1 MEDKRIAAQ
10 KRAAEYNRKMIG
22 QLYRHF
28 KGDFYRVLFVAVHS
42 ETAELLVIYCKP
54 EDTTKVW
61 ARPLAMF
68 LSPVDTKK
76 YPDAKQKM
84 RFACPYYYS
93 LYEYNDSNADGTRRS
108 NIKMSFVWAGLMFG
122 IYMVLAALLTWVR
135 FSPVL
140 NVMKAIL
147 ITVIAISSLSTYLYC
162 EYLVFGKKIGFALD
176 VFTVAS
182 WQILIPLGVMGIWQL
197 MSTIRIYVV
206 LVAVVISIAVNL
218 TSDKKEAAQ

>member
-76 YPDAKQKM
+76 HPNAKQKM
-84 RFACPYYYS
+84 RFA
-93 LYEYNDSNADGTRRS
+93 L
-108 NIKMSFVWAGLMFG
+108 V
-122 IYMVLAALLTWVR
+122 
-135 FSPVL
+135 
-140 NVMKAIL
+140 KA
-147 ITVIAISSLSTYLYC
+147 V
-162 EYLVFGKKIGFALD
+162 K
-176 VFTVAS
+176 
-182 WQILIPLGVMGIWQL
+182 
-197 MSTIRIYVV
+197 
-206 LVAVVISIAVNL
+206 
-218 TSDKKEAAQ
+218 

>member
-1 MEDKRIAAQ
+1 MEDKRIAVQ

-84 RFACPYYYS
+84 RFA
-93 LYEYNDSNADGTRRS
+93 L
-108 NIKMSFVWAGLMFG
+108 
-122 IYMVLAALLTWVR
+122 VR
-135 FSPVL
+135 EV
-140 NVMKAIL
+140 K
-147 ITVIAISSLSTYLYC
+147 
-162 EYLVFGKKIGFALD
+162 
-176 VFTVAS
+176 
-182 WQILIPLGVMGIWQL
+182 
-197 MSTIRIYVV
+197 
-206 LVAVVISIAVNL
+206 
-218 TSDKKEAAQ
+218 

>member
-10 KRAAEYNRKMIG
+10 KRAAEYNRKMIC

-84 RFACPYYYS
+84 RFA
-93 LYEYNDSNADGTRRS
+93 L
-108 NIKMSFVWAGLMFG
+108 
-122 IYMVLAALLTWVR
+122 VR
-135 FSPVL
+135 EV
-140 NVMKAIL
+140 K
-147 ITVIAISSLSTYLYC
+147 
-162 EYLVFGKKIGFALD
+162 
-176 VFTVAS
+176 
-182 WQILIPLGVMGIWQL
+182 
-197 MSTIRIYVV
+197 
-206 LVAVVISIAVNL
+206 
-218 TSDKKEAAQ
+218 

>member
-54 EDTTKVW
+54 EDTAKVW

-76 YPDAKQKM
+76 YPDAKQKISAH
-84 RFACPYYYS
+84 RQSTQSTKTALQQPLQAAGYWR
-93 LYEYNDSNADGTRRS
+93 DIDG
-108 NIKMSFVWAGLMFG
+108 
-122 IYMVLAALLTWVR
+122 
-135 FSPVL
+135 
-140 NVMKAIL
+140 
-147 ITVIAISSLSTYLYC
+147 
-162 EYLVFGKKIGFALD
+162 
-176 VFTVAS
+176 
-182 WQILIPLGVMGIWQL
+182 
-197 MSTIRIYVV
+197 
-206 LVAVVISIAVNL
+206 
-218 TSDKKEAAQ
+218 

>member
-84 RFACPYYYS
+84 RFALVREVNRWYS
-93 LYEYNDSNADGTRRS
+93 INVIFAAARCSIRRS
-108 NIKMSFVWAGLMFG
+108 C
-122 IYMVLAALLTWVR
+122 R
-135 FSPVL
+135 P
-140 NVMKAIL
+140 
-147 ITVIAISSLSTYLYC
+147 SLWT
-162 EYLVFGKKIGFALD
+162 
-176 VFTVAS
+176 
-182 WQILIPLGVMGIWQL
+182 
-197 MSTIRIYVV
+197 
-206 LVAVVISIAVNL
+206 
-218 TSDKKEAAQ
+218 

>member
-22 QLYRHF
+22 QMYQHF

-76 YPDAKQKM
+76 HPDAKQKM
-84 RFACPYYYS
+84 RFA
-93 LYEYNDSNADGTRRS
+93 L
-108 NIKMSFVWAGLMFG
+108 
-122 IYMVLAALLTWVR
+122 VR
-135 FSPVL
+135 EV
-140 NVMKAIL
+140 K
-147 ITVIAISSLSTYLYC
+147 
-162 EYLVFGKKIGFALD
+162 
-176 VFTVAS
+176 
-182 WQILIPLGVMGIWQL
+182 
-197 MSTIRIYVV
+197 
-206 LVAVVISIAVNL
+206 
-218 TSDKKEAAQ
+218 

>member
-84 RFACPYYYS
+84 RFALVREVKHPQILPAVIMDRDS
-93 LYEYNDSNADGTRRS
+93 ALYEGRETVDVCP
-108 NIKMSFVWAGLMFG
+108 KCM
-122 IYMVLAALLTWVR
+122 AAICQAVSELQEV
-135 FSPVL
+135 
-140 NVMKAIL
+140 AEG
-147 ITVIAISSLSTYLYC
+147 AQCLS
-162 EYLVFGKKIGFALD
+162 
-176 VFTVAS
+176 
-182 WQILIPLGVMGIWQL
+182 
-197 MSTIRIYVV
+197 
-206 LVAVVISIAVNL
+206 
-218 TSDKKEAAQ
+218 